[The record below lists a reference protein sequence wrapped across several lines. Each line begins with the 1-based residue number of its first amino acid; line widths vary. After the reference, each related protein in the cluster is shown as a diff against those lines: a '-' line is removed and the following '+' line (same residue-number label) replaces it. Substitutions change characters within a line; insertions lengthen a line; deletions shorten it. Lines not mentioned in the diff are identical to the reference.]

1 MEVAS
6 QEHPFTAMLISRS
19 RGTCLIAYQVLA
31 VDDLVA
37 DEAEDGEAGAVG
49 GDVVELR
56 GRHGAEGELQR
67 GEGAVLRDQL
77 PEAAAHVLHL
87 QLEVADARD
96 AAQAHAA
103 VVGDVKPTEIEELME

>member
-1 MEVAS
+1 M
-6 QEHPFTAMLISRS
+6 
-19 RGTCLIAYQVLA
+19 
-31 VDDLVA
+31 
-37 DEAEDGEAGAVG
+37 G
-49 GDVVELR
+49 GDVIELR

-67 GEGAVLRDQL
+67 GEGAVLRDQV

-103 VVGDVKPTEIEELME
+103 VVGDVKPTENFNFNFNLKRSLNHISTYGKTKVPKSIDDRNHEV